1 MHHTFPPAEDH
12 ALLRCSCSPRAVLQD
27 LLQPQDRG
35 TLSPRP
41 RTFGHRES
49 IFQPQLPQHI
59 LHLQRG
65 RTHHTLHPQLGR
77 VYHRRRPQL
86 KRACIP
92 GPQSLPQTQRRSFL
106 LSLLAIL
113 FANHPAASV
122 ECATTP
128 SSS

>member
-1 MHHTFPPAEDH
+1 MHHTFPPPEDH
-12 ALLRCSCSPRAVLQD
+12 APLRCSSSPLRAGLQD
-27 LLQPQDRG
+27 PCSPQDRG
-35 TLSPRP
+35 TPSPRL
-41 RTFGHRES
+41 RTFGHA
-49 IFQPQLPQHI
+49 QPGDRHQL
-59 LHLQRG
+59 LQR
-65 RTHHTLHPQLGR
+65 TLHPQLGR
-77 VYHRRRPQL
+77 VHHRRRPQL
-86 KRACIP
+86 KHACSP